1 MDNKQKFHYLSVPH
15 DSSWTEIQVLD
26 GVYKD
31 SVDEN
36 GKKIQTNLDDYIVC
50 VENDAETWQKMRCA
64 VEKIKRVVEN
74 YYSKM
79 LPSQINI
86 SKDATA
92 YWVTLNYSSHIK
104 TIHVKLGKAPNQYN
118 CNGFVKKE
126 DADCLKGLIVNVL
139 NDYGLWQF

>member
-50 VENDAETWQKMRCA
+50 VENDAETWQKMNLT
-64 VEKIKRVVEN
+64 VEEIKCVVKD
-74 YYSKM
+74 YYARMS
-79 LPSQINI
+79 PPQVNI
-86 SKDATA
+86 DKDATT

-104 TIHVKLGKAPNQYN
+104 TIHVKSGEAPNRYA

-126 DADCLKGLIVNVL
+126 DAYCLMELIVDVL
-139 NDYGLWQF
+139 KKHEMW